1 MLRFLGKPL
10 PRISRHGG
18 DLFVFAT
25 NCTSRMSTR
34 AAAICWPAINVR
46 ALRDGLLGLP
56 DRLAST
62 LAAETDQRKVH
73 VLLKAELNR
82 ELEALSHALGSE

>member
-1 MLRFLGKPL
+1 VRQ
-10 PRISRHGG
+10 RIAQH
-18 DLFVFAT
+18 
-25 NCTSRMSTR
+25 
-34 AAAICWPAINVR
+34 VR

-73 VLLKAELNR
+73 VLLKTEITR